1 MTRQV
6 SDTLVWQGKSY
17 FLEESPGLPK
27 QHDGLI
33 VRPPDQFP
41 ADDLEL
47 SFTQSTACYRG
58 YTATWV
64 VIEDKLY
71 LDSVLG
77 DRLLA
82 ERPLFADWVSKRLL
96 APTKPLGKHVNIRFT
111 SENIEYLRLTVNKG
125 VVTDYAIGKGKGEAH
140 HVSKG

>member
-17 FLEESPGLPK
+17 DLEESPGLPK

-47 SFTQSTACYRG
+47 SFIQSTACYRG
-58 YTATWV
+58 YIATWV

-71 LDSVLG
+71 LDTILG
-77 DRLLA
+77 NRLLA
-82 ERPLFADWVSKRLL
+82 ERPLFADWVSRRLL
-96 APTKPLGKHVNIRFT
+96 APANPLGKHINIR
-111 SENIEYLRLTVNKG
+111 ENIEYLRLTVNKG
-125 VVTDYAIGKGKGEAH
+125 VVTDYAIGKGKGEARN
-140 HVSKG
+140 VSKG